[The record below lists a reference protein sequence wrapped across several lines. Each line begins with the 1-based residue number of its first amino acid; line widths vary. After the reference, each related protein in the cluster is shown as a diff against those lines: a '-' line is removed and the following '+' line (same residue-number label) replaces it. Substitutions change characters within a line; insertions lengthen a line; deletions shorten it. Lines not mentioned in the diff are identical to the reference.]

1 VDRHSTRDR
10 LIGELAAALGAAEGS
25 NGRRKQETGV
35 RRAAAAIRP
44 DLGLAATL
52 LDGMASDLRV
62 AADVSRRSY
71 WHSNGFAK
79 LVVHVND
86 EPGFRLRLH
95 VWPSDAGHGSGYEN
109 IHNHRWP
116 FASIVLAGAIR
127 VEQFQEIDD
136 FDQPGAVVC
145 NRLIYDAAAPGRVGQ
160 LRVEGKCA
168 LRKLGRPVYPA
179 GTVYFCDTD
188 MLHTVARASGG
199 TAATLMLAGAASGT
213 DALVYQDVR
222 REPLAD
228 TDEAIG
234 PDEVMALTG
243 EALDAMRAA
252 GPSVSVSGETPDHP

>member
-1 VDRHSTRDR
+1 VDTYSTRDR

-25 NGRRKQETGV
+25 NGRQKQETGV
-35 RRAAAAIRP
+35 RRAAAAIRS
-44 DLGLAATL
+44 DLGIVARL
-52 LDGMASDLRV
+52 LDGIRSDRTL
-62 AADVSRRSY
+62 AANVSRRSY

-86 EPGFRLRLH
+86 EPDFRLRLH
-95 VWPSDAGHGSGYEN
+95 VWPADDRRGSGYEN

-127 VEQFQEIDD
+127 VEQFREVDD
-136 FDQPGAVVC
+136 FDQRGTVVC
-145 NRLIYDAAAPGRVGQ
+145 NRLVYEAAAPGRVGR

-199 TAATLMLAGAASGT
+199 TAATLMLAGAATGN
-213 DALVYQDVR
+213 DALVYQDVT
-222 REPLAD
+222 REPLVD

-234 PDEVMALTG
+234 PDEVMALAG
-243 EALDAMRAA
+243 EASDAMRSA
-252 GPSVSVSGETPDHP
+252 GLG